1 MANRVSKK
9 RVAILTKMA
18 NLVKN
23 CQRVEQNLATLQEA
37 LLVLNGNSNNN
48 MYLLTKRLSL
58 TIMYVPENSHTCSIL
73 DITHLLNLRGN
84 MYQIHVPLNQTH
96 DYKQ

>member
-1 MANRVSKK
+1 
-9 RVAILTKMA
+9 
-18 NLVKN
+18 
-23 CQRVEQNLATLQEA
+23 
-37 LLVLNGNSNNN
+37 
-48 MYLLTKRLSL
+48 
-58 TIMYVPENSHTCSIL
+58 MYVPENSHTCSIL